1 MTIKCFSEEERH
13 QTKTAIGSAI
23 CFLYN
28 IFCVIFIVD
37 IKVYTVFFGKSGWL
51 WKEPVLY
58 LMNRPVVRT
67 TTPAQQHTP

>member
-1 MTIKCFSEEERH
+1 MTIKCFIEEERH

-51 WKEPVLY
+51 WK
-58 LMNRPVVRT
+58 
-67 TTPAQQHTP
+67 